1 MEAMIQWGL
10 LFIENIQQVQSP
22 FLIAVFQFFTTLGN
36 EIFYLIFFP
45 SLLWCVNFRLGIRIG
60 ILFLVSV
67 YLNSLF
73 KILFQ
78 QPRPFD
84 LLPGLRLSYAEG
96 FGFPSG
102 HAQSSM
108 LVWCSIA
115 YNSHRKIVW
124 YLAILISFL
133 VGFSRIYLGVHFP
146 HDVVGGW
153 ILGGIIFYSYHF
165 TIRPYLETNRKFS
178 IDFKRK
184 LFYISLLPIL
194 LIIFPNAGDIMSVVA
209 ALTGVGWG
217 LVINAHLIHFQGAYG
232 TFWQRILRFFIGILG
247 IIIFYFGLKILF
259 PKSGQLAYHLFYF
272 IRYAILGLWIGAG
285 APWIFSILN
294 LVGGDE

>member
-1 MEAMIQWGL
+1 MEAIIQWGL

-84 LLPGLRLSYAEG
+84 LLPGVKLSYAEG

-115 YNSHRKIVW
+115 YHKHQKIVW
-124 YLAILISFL
+124 YLAILLSFL

-153 ILGGIIFYSYHF
+153 ILGWIIFYSYYF
-165 TIRPYLETNRKFS
+165 IIRPYLETTKKFS
-178 IDFKRK
+178 IGFKRK
-184 LFYISLLPIL
+184 LFYTSLLPIL
-194 LIIFPNAGDIMSVVA
+194 LIIFPNAGYIMSVVA

-217 LVINAHLIHFQGAYG
+217 LVINIHLIHFQGAYG
-232 TFWQRILRFFIGILG
+232 TFWQRVLRFFIGILG

>member
-1 MEAMIQWGL
+1 MEAIIQWGL

-22 FLIAVFQFFTTLGN
+22 FSIAVFQFFTTLGN

-45 SLLWCVNFRLGIRIG
+45 SLLWCINFRLGIRIG

-67 YLNSLF
+67 YLNSLL

-84 LLPGLRLSYAEG
+84 LLPGVKLSQAEG

-108 LVWCSIA
+108 LVWCSVA
-115 YNSHRKIVW
+115 YNSHHKIVW
-124 YLAILISFL
+124 YLAILLSFL

-146 HDVVGGW
+146 HDVAGGW
-153 ILGGIIFYSYHF
+153 ILGGTIFYSYHF
-165 TIRPYLETNRKFS
+165 IIKPHLETTKKFN
-178 IDFKRK
+178 IGFKRK

-194 LIIFPNAGDIMSVVA
+194 LIIFPNTGDNMSVVA
-209 ALTGVGWG
+209 ALTGIGWG
-217 LVINAHLIHFQGAYG
+217 LAINAHLIHFRGDYG
-232 TFWQRILRFFIGILG
+232 TIWQRMLRFFIGILG
-247 IIIFYFGLKILF
+247 IIIFYFGLKALF
-259 PKSGQLAYHLFYF
+259 PKSGKLAYHFFYF

-285 APWIFSILN
+285 APWIFSIVN

>member
-1 MEAMIQWGL
+1 MEAIIQWGL

-22 FLIAVFQFFTTLGN
+22 FSIAFFQFFTTLGN

-45 SLLWCVNFRLGIRIG
+45 SLLWCINFRLGIRIG

-67 YLNSLF
+67 YLNSLL
-73 KILFQ
+73 KTLFQ

-84 LLPGLRLSYAEG
+84 LLPGLKLSHAEG

-108 LVWCSIA
+108 LVWCGVA
-115 YNSHRKIVW
+115 FHNHRKIVW
-124 YLAILISFL
+124 YLAIILSFL

-153 ILGGIIFYSYHF
+153 ILGGIIFSSYHF
-165 TIRPYLETNRKFS
+165 IIKPYLETTNKINIGFN
-178 IDFKRK
+178 RK

-194 LIIFPNAGDIMSVVA
+194 LILFPNADDSMSVVA

-217 LVINAHLIHFQGAYG
+217 LVINAHLIHFQGDYG
-232 TFWQRILRFFIGILG
+232 TIWQRILRFFIGILG
-247 IIIFYFGLKILF
+247 IIIFYFGLKGLF
-259 PKSGQLAYHLFYF
+259 PKPGQLIYYLFYF